1 MGIPSYYSYL
11 IKNYKKLLK
20 NFKEKKNIDNFYLD
34 SNSIIYDC
42 LNDFS
47 SKNDIEEQLITNVCL
62 KIDKYIKEIKPTKL
76 VYISFDGVAP
86 VAKLKQQKERRY
98 KSKLSDLLLKEL
110 HLQEETYDETYNKT
124 YNETDDPKKEFDKTC
139 ITPGTSFMKNLDDK
153 LHLFF
158 NGREKIYGVKQI
170 IISSSLE
177 RGEGEHKIFDLIRQK
192 SLIEKNSKEN
202 NKENHIVY
210 GLDADLII
218 LCLNHLSFSKDIYL
232 FRETPEFVK
241 SINTDLNPNELYI
254 MDMNELMDLIL
265 VEMTD
270 EPNVKN
276 KELLIKDYVLLM
288 MFMGNDFLPHFP
300 SLNIRT
306 FGIQMILDV
315 YRVTLG
321 NKGMR
326 LIYDN
331 GKICWANV
339 REIIEKLSNMEH
351 DNFKKE
357 YKIRDN
363 MSKRFSS
370 LKYNNDNNGN
380 NGNNGNNDNNGNN
393 GNKMSKE
400 KIEKEIST
408 IPLQNRDDELYI
420 NPHESYWEDRYYE
433 TLFDSKNTE
442 ENMKKIC
449 LNYLEGLEWNMRYY
463 VSGCYN
469 WKWKY
474 NYNYPPLFKDLIKYT
489 PIWDVDMIE
498 KNDKNITETQQL
510 GYVLPENS
518 LHLLEKKD
526 EEKIKK
532 YKLNNSSIEIRWSF
546 CKYFWE
552 SHILFYEEK
561 LEDICNLID

>member
-11 IKNYKKLLK
+11 IKNYNKLLK
-20 NFKEKKNIDNFYLD
+20 KLKEKKEIDNFYLD

-42 LNDFS
+42 LNEFS
-47 SKNDIEEQLITNVCL
+47 SKYDIENQLITNVCL
-62 KIDKYIKEIKPTKL
+62 KIDKYIKEIKPNKL

-98 KSKLSDLLLKEL
+98 KSKLTDLILKEMQV
-110 HLQEETYDETYNKT
+110 QEEIYEEI
-124 YNETDDPKKEFDKTC
+124 YNENKKKEFNKTC
-139 ITPGTSFMKNLDDK
+139 ITPGTSFMKNLDEK

-158 NGREKIYGVKQI
+158 NGREKIYGVEEI

-177 RGEGEHKIFDLIRQK
+177 RGEGEHKIFDLIRKK
-192 SLIEKNSKEN
+192 SIQQNKQQNYE
-202 NKENHIVY
+202 KENHIVY

-218 LCLNHLSFSKDIYL
+218 LCLNHLSFCKDIYL

-241 SINTDLNPNELYI
+241 SINVDINPDELYM

-265 VEMTD
+265 KEMT
-270 EPNVKN
+270 NKKNIKN
-276 KELLIKDYVLLM
+276 KEFLIKDYVLLM

-306 FGIQMILDV
+306 FGIQMILDI

-321 NKGMR
+321 NKGLR
-326 LIYDN
+326 LVYNN
-331 GKICWANV
+331 GRICWSNV

-351 DNFKKE
+351 DNLKKE

-363 MSKRFSS
+363 MSKKFSS
-370 LKYNNDNNGN
+370 LQYNNSDNNKN
-380 NGNNGNNDNNGNN
+380 NN
-393 GNKMSKE
+393 NKMTKE
-400 KIEKEIST
+400 MIEKDITT
-408 IPLQNRDDELYI
+408 IPLQNRADELYI
-420 NPHESYWEDRYYE
+420 NPYNSYWEDRYYE
-433 TLFDSKNTE
+433 KLFDSKNTE
-442 ENMKKIC
+442 YNRKKFCI
-449 LNYLEGLEWNMRYY
+449 NYLEGLEWNMRYY

-474 NYNYPPLFKDLIKYT
+474 NYNYPPLFKDLIKHT

-498 KNDKNITETQQL
+498 KNDENITEKQQL

-518 LHLLEKKD
+518 LNLLEKTD

-561 LEDICNLID
+561 LEDICNLIH